1 MLASW
6 LVAWARIRL
15 QRTSRR
21 IELGGKVNGAQA
33 SQHGQALEL
42 PQPASA
48 SNRQTSVSSVQA
60 LLATLAR
67 FTDAVSRVCGSQQL
81 ALERARA
88 TRGEPP
94 PVALVLPEHVAKR
107 DAPVRTHDLRSY
119 DRQPDRPA
127 ERQPDLPSSPPETAD
142 E

>member
-33 SQHGQALEL
+33 SQHGPALEL

-48 SNRQTSVSSVQA
+48 SDRQTSVSRVQA

-81 ALERARA
+81 TGTQADAFDRFCWRHRRVPENLKR
-88 TRGEPP
+88 
-94 PVALVLPEHVAKR
+94 LVRNRRLGTFNVI
-107 DAPVRTHDLRSY
+107 
-119 DRQPDRPA
+119 
-127 ERQPDLPSSPPETAD
+127 
-142 E
+142 